1 MLSDH
6 RYRLASSQQLIS
18 IGVIAATASL
28 AGAQDSWPSVRGPRF
43 DGHSTEAGLVDS
55 WPEEGPPVLW
65 VRKIG
70 QGYSAFVAKGDRV
83 FTQAQNMTGQYLYC
97 LEADTGKT
105 IWEYRYDWPYE
116 AAGVYPGPRGTPSLY
131 DGKVYFTSPDG
142 LLGCV
147 HDSDGSLVWSLDL
160 MKVYGIEGCDF
171 GYACSPT
178 LIDGMV
184 ILPVGGPGAGIVAFD
199 HATGKEIWKST
210 DEPAS
215 YTPAFPIELNGEP
228 LVVGYMQNSVVIL
241 NRSTGVLRRKIKLS
255 EGYDEHSAWPIYSE
269 PYLWLSAPFRAG
281 SYCLDLTSIDKADR
295 DLETVWRSKAMSND
309 VCSSV
314 LVDGHI
320 FGFDIKDVQ
329 SKTHRPSRGTFRCI
343 DFQSAEETWSVGTGR
358 PRRSSNADEYAN
370 DVLQSGIIVA
380 DGKLIILNELGELI
394 LLKADS
400 KQCVEL
406 ARCTVL
412 GGELTWTPPCLSN
425 GRVFVRNQSQA
436 VCVYICD
443 PSEVSQMDTM
453 LAGDL
458 SQRRYY
464 NLAALVLAVE
474 PEYAFDIPHDRWLQ
488 LWFLAGLGIMLAGKL
503 FAGQFVRPKSGVVA
517 HAATQ
522 SAMAEFLTVF
532 FLGAIGTTA
541 LGHLTEEFVFTWH
554 ICLFAA
560 LELVASAQ
568 TTDQPAGAVSA
579 LRRRIPLFVFLA
591 VSLLYFFIC
600 RRLSL
605 LFEWAFLIGFLGAL
619 PIVWITNRI
628 PRLTPTRTISRLA
641 VSTIGYAFFYAATVA
656 FLKSR
661 Y

>member
-1 MLSDH
+1 MPNHSRCRSAVSQLLIALVAIVS
-6 RYRLASSQQLIS
+6 ASS
-18 IGVIAATASL
+18 AAL
-28 AGAQDSWPSVRGPRF
+28 GQNDWPSVRGSGF
-43 DGHSTEAGLVDS
+43 DGHSAETGLVDS
-55 WPEEGPPVLW
+55 WPKEGPPVLW
-65 VRKIG
+65 GRKIG
-70 QGYSAFVAKGDRV
+70 QGYSAFVAKDDRV

-116 AAGVYPGPRGTPSLY
+116 AAGVYPGPRGTPTLY

-147 HDSDGSLVWSLDL
+147 HDSDGSLVWSVDL
-160 MKVYGIEGCDF
+160 MEVYGIKGCDF

-178 LIDGMV
+178 LIDDMV
-184 ILPVGGPGAGIVAFD
+184 ILPVGGPGAGMVAFD
-199 HATGKEIWKST
+199 HKTGKEIWKST

-228 LVVGYMQNSVVIL
+228 LIVGYMQNSVIIL
-241 NRSTGVLRRKIKLS
+241 HRRTGKLRRKIKLS
-255 EGYDEHSAWPIYSE
+255 QGYDEHSAWPIYSE
-269 PYLWLSAPFRAG
+269 PFLWLSAPFRAG
-281 SYCLDLTSIDKADR
+281 SYCLDLTSIGKADG
-295 DLETVWRSKAMSND
+295 DLETVWRSKTMSND

-314 LVDGHI
+314 LVGGHI

-329 SKTHRPSRGTFRCI
+329 SKTHRPSRGVFRCI
-343 DFQSAEETWSVGTGR
+343 DFQTAEETWSVGTGR

-370 DVLQSGIIVA
+370 DILQSGIIVA
-380 DGKLIILNELGELI
+380 DEKLIILNELGELI

-400 KQCVEL
+400 QQCVEL

-412 GGELTWTPPCLSN
+412 GGELTWTPPCLNN
-425 GRVFVRNQSQA
+425 GRIFVRNQSQA
-436 VCVYICD
+436 VCVYIGD
-443 PSEVSQMDTM
+443 PSKVSELDTM
-453 LAGDL
+453 RAGNL
-458 SQRRYY
+458 SQRQYY
-464 NLAALVLAVE
+464 NLAAVILAVE

-488 LWFLAGLGIMLAGKL
+488 LWFWAGLGIMLAGKL
-503 FAGQFVRPKSGVVA
+503 FAGRFFRLKPAMATPVSTRS
-517 HAATQ
+517 AA
-522 SAMAEFLTVF
+522 AEFLVVF

-541 LGHLTEEFVFTWH
+541 LGHLTAEFVFTWH
-554 ICLFAA
+554 VCLFAA
-560 LELVASAQ
+560 LEFVASAPA
-568 TTDQPAGAVSA
+568 TYQPTGAASA
-579 LRRRIPLFVFLA
+579 LRQRIPLFAFLA

-605 LFEWAFLIGFLGAL
+605 LFEWTFLIGFLGAL

-628 PRLTPTRTISRLA
+628 PRLTPTRTISKLA
-641 VSTIGYAFFYAATVA
+641 VSTLGYACFYAATVA